1 MEMKFLYFLAITN
14 SLESYICNCY
24 ESLEDIME
32 MLEDYPE
39 GYLNC
44 AFVWGLTPEG
54 YDYWSVLNDM
64 WKELL
69 ENE

>member
-32 MLEDYPE
+32 MLEGHPENYLNRAFIWALTEE
-39 GYLNC
+39 GYEYWEILN
-44 AFVWGLTPEG
+44 
-54 YDYWSVLNDM
+54 NM

-69 ENE
+69 EDE